1 MIPTLLAAALVWLPP
16 ETFTQWSRVDELL
29 RAQSSLKLTIALTP
43 QMATPLAKA
52 ALAPWAARGRVE
64 LAARIQGDPVLP
76 LTAAHPAAPRPDDA
90 LERAAEARGAVERRM
105 GAAVA
110 GFVPG
115 GGALAPSLIDP
126 LGASGAAWVL
136 VGPYDVSASS
146 WASEGRAVF
155 VPARDATGD
164 PSAPGAFVVDESSQA
179 ESSFLTA
186 LRAFGGRRPK
196 DGWVTVAELVKA
208 AGGGRASA
216 DDVASWP
223 GWNGKIAEAP
233 SDPSARAAWNAYGE
247 AAKTLSRYE
256 NSGAADLKVLENATR
271 LLRKA
276 QDARYFR
283 APEPGAAG
291 LPAGLRASLL
301 AVYNRVKAPAPDAL
315 YDVGTST
322 ASAATAE
329 APTGVHAA
337 SGSSWLA
344 FDNPV
349 GTIGR
354 APAGAPNADPWR
366 LRGLRVEWNDER
378 VLFRIYPGRVD
389 AAPAAPRPVY
399 DVYVDLNHLVGAG
412 SIRLLD
418 GRDAFAQAR
427 DAWEFALT
435 VTGSDARLLRAGAAD
450 EPDEIAKPQ
459 VESDPA
465 QTEIRVSVPRALLHG
480 NPAHWGYILLSLAD
494 DSTRQ
499 ILGLL
504 APLEVQK
511 TVLENPGSPQRVP
524 AARLER

>member
-16 ETFTQWSRVDELL
+16 ETFTQWSRVDEAL
-29 RAQSSLKLTIALTP
+29 RAQPALKITIALTP

-52 ALAPWAARGRVE
+52 ALAPWAAQGRIE
-64 LAARIQGDPVLP
+64 LAARIHGDPVLP

-90 LERAAEARGAVERRM
+90 LERASEAREAVERRM
-105 GAAVA
+105 GAGVA

-115 GGALAPSLIDP
+115 EGALAPALVDP
-126 LGASGAAWVL
+126 LGASGASWVL
-136 VGPYDVSASS
+136 AGPYDVSGGS
-146 WASEGRAVF
+146 WASAGRAVF
-155 VPARDATGD
+155 VPSRDATGD
-164 PSAPGAFVVDESSQA
+164 PAAPGAFVVDESSRA
-179 ESSFLTA
+179 ESRFLA
-186 LRAFGGRRPK
+186 SLQELGGRRPK
-196 DGWVTVAELVKA
+196 DGWATVAELVKA
-208 AGGGRASA
+208 AGGGRANA
-216 DDVASWP
+216 DAVASWP
-223 GWNGKIAEAP
+223 GWNGTIAEAP
-233 SDPSARAAWNAYGE
+233 ADPLALAAWNAYGE
-247 AAKTLSRYE
+247 AAKALSRYE
-256 NSGAADLKVLENATR
+256 NSGAADLKVLEYATL

-283 APEPGAAG
+283 APAPGASG

-301 AVYNRVKAPAPDAL
+301 AVYKRVKAPAPDAL

-329 APTGVHAA
+329 APTSVHAD
-337 SGSSWLA
+337 SGTGWLS

-366 LRGLRVEWNDER
+366 LRGLRVEWDDER

-389 AAPAAPRPVY
+389 AAPIAPRPAY

-427 DAWEFALT
+427 DAWEFALS
-435 VTGSDARLLRAGAAD
+435 VAGNDGRLRRAGAAD
-450 EPDEIAKPQ
+450 EPDEIAKLK

-465 QTEIRVSVPRALLHG
+465 QAEIRVSVPRAFLRG
-480 NPAHWGYILLSLAD
+480 NPAHWGYILLSVAD
-494 DSTRQ
+494 DSSRQ
-499 ILGLL
+499 VLGLL

-511 TVLENPGSPQRVP
+511 AVLGSPGAPQRLP